1 MDHSD
6 KMWAR
11 AQKIIHF
18 MLHRGSKTSDL
29 TNTMKLSNINPTD
42 FAGEVR
48 ALAHT
53 LTNLKSITEDIYA
66 VHKHA
71 NNRHDHANP
80 TDNSYDPS
88 VRCRVTR
95 CRHFEPSVNWAFF
108 HLVTLNAISPISPIG
123 IKLAQSAIK
132 STY

>member
-1 MDHSD
+1 MGMTKILMDHSD

-11 AQKIIHF
+11 AQKIVHF

-95 CRHFEPSVNWAFF
+95 CGLLPSG
-108 HLVTLNAISPISPIG
+108 HPECKLVPFGSN
-123 IKLAQSAIK
+123 
-132 STY
+132 